1 MNVGPAGMTTAAV
14 LLFRGCSTDLNIT
27 ALPCFLFMFV
37 ADYFFFSNFNL
48 LGQMKSKEAVK
59 KLGESEGAQHATK
72 ISG

>member
-1 MNVGPAGMTTAAV
+1 
-14 LLFRGCSTDLNIT
+14 
-27 ALPCFLFMFV
+27 MFV
-37 ADYFFFSNFNL
+37 ADNFFFSNFNL